1 MKFSYQMIFF
11 SGIGILC
18 ITMYALGYSQK
29 KCPDLT
35 LEPITYVEY
44 PDDALTRE
52 NIEAEIKRAKIRFPS
67 IVFKQAMLETG
78 NLRCTNCSLN
88 KNNLFGFQRDSSG
101 YLCFETWVACIY
113 KYKSWQEKNWDST
126 KYDNYYQCLE
136 KKWGADSTYVK
147 RLMQF

>member
-1 MKFSYQMIFF
+1 
-11 SGIGILC
+11 
-18 ITMYALGYSQK
+18 MYALGYSQK

-35 LEPITYVEY
+35 QSPIVYIEY
-44 PDDALTRE
+44 PNDMLTKE
-52 NIEAEIKRAKIRFPS
+52 NVEAEIKRAKIKFPS
-67 IVFKQAMLETG
+67 IVFKQVMLETG
-78 NLRCTNCSLN
+78 NLKCNNCSLQ

-101 YLCFETWVACIY
+101 YLCFETWVASIY

-136 KKWGADSTYVK
+136 KRWKADSGYVK